1 MERAPRDET
10 SRCATTPSMLRAV
23 LAMALFLAACS
34 GDDDAAVASSRPA
47 ATSPDPAAPSPSAR
61 VSRRAQEEGLAHCG
75 EVLLR
80 MEAPDAAPTFAR
92 LMRECSGLFARRRC
106 RDALAGDTF
115 SRDGVAEACRADY
128 CDDLRPA
135 PSFCTTDMPTDAEF
149 LEQFA
154 RFSRSALRRDLRRIM
169 DAAGAEEIADLFAD
183 LIEAQAARQ

>member
-1 MERAPRDET
+1 
-10 SRCATTPSMLRAV
+10 MLR
-23 LAMALFLAACS
+23 LSIALSISLAACS
-34 GDDDAAVASSRPA
+34 GPDDSPPPTSTSSGTRTAA
-47 ATSPDPAAPSPSAR
+47 SAE
-61 VSRRAQEEGLAHCG
+61 VPRRDQEEGLAHCG
-75 EVLLR
+75 DVLVR
-80 MEAPDAAPTFAR
+80 MEAPDAAPTFSR

-106 RDALAGDTF
+106 RDALAEDTF

-128 CDDLRPA
+128 CADLRPA

-183 LIEAQAARQ
+183 LIEAQAERQ

>member
-1 MERAPRDET
+1 MRRF
-10 SRCATTPSMLRAV
+10 SIV
-23 LAMALFLAACS
+23 LSLCLVACS
-34 GDDDAAVASSRPA
+34 
-47 ATSPDPAAPSPSAR
+47 DPAADAPASSDTEPSTETETRASAR
-61 VSRRAQEEGLAHCG
+61 VSRRDQEAGLAHCG
-75 EVLLR
+75 EVLVR
-80 MEAPDAAPTFAR
+80 MEAPDSAPTFSR

-106 RDALAGDTF
+106 RDALAADTF

-183 LIEAQAARQ
+183 LIEAQSARQ